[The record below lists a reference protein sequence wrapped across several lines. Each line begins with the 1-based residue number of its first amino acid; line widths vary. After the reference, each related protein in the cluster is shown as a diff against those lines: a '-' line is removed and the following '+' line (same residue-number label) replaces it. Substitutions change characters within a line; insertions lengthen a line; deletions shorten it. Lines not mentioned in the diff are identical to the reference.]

1 MRGEGVVP
9 RRPRGKVWLVGAGPG
24 DPDLLTVKAAR
35 LLASCEV
42 LAYDELVSPE
52 ILALAPASAERV
64 PVGRRAAGV
73 RHHDARIHP
82 VVLARAL
89 EGRDVV
95 RLKGGDPLVFGRGG
109 EEAEELAAARIPFE
123 FVPGITAAL
132 GAAASARVP
141 LTHRDCASQVTLLT
155 AHAAEP
161 PAGAPPASGRAPAAP
176 GDPPASGRAPA
187 APGAPPASPPGE
199 GTLVIYMG
207 LSNLEALAA
216 NLVARG
222 RPPETPALVVS
233 RATTP
238 AERRV
243 TGTLASIA
251 GLVREAR
258 LEPPALL
265 IVGEVVAHAVE
276 SPESAEPLPPLALV
290 PLSA

>member
-1 MRGEGVVP
+1 VRAEGVVP

-42 LAYDELVSPE
+42 LAYDELVSPAV
-52 ILALAPASAERV
+52 LALAPASAERIA
-64 PVGRRAAGV
+64 VGRRAAGV

-82 VVLARAL
+82 LVVARAL

-132 GAAASARVP
+132 GAAASAGVP

-161 PAGAPPASGRAPAAP
+161 AA
-176 GDPPASGRAPA
+176 GDPPASRRAPT
-187 APGAPPASPPGE
+187 APGTPPATPPAE

-207 LSNLEALAA
+207 LSNLEALAG

-238 AERRV
+238 DERRV

-251 GLVREAR
+251 DLVRSAR

-265 IVGEVVAHAVE
+265 IVGEVVAHAVK
-276 SPESAEPLPPLALV
+276 SAEPLPLPALV

>member
-1 MRGEGVVP
+1 MKTEGAMP
-9 RRPRGKVWLVGAGPG
+9 KRHRGKVWLVGAGPG

-35 LLASCEV
+35 LIASCEV
-42 LAYDELVSPE
+42 LAYDELVSPD
-52 ILALAPASAERV
+52 ILALAPASAERIA
-64 PVGRRAAGV
+64 VGRRASGV

-82 VVLARAL
+82 SVIDRAL
-89 EGRDVV
+89 AGHDVV

-132 GAAASARVP
+132 GAAASAGVP
-141 LTHRDCASQVTLLT
+141 LTHRDCSSQVTLLT
-155 AHAAEP
+155 AHAADL
-161 PAGAPPASGRAPAAP
+161 PAGAPPASRPVP
-176 GDPPASGRAPA
+176 T
-187 APGAPPASPPGE
+187 APGAPPAAPPDE

-207 LSNLEALAA
+207 LSNLGPLCE
-216 NLVARG
+216 NLIARG
-222 RPPETPALVVS
+222 RPSETPALVVS

-238 AERRV
+238 NERRV

-251 GLVREAR
+251 ELVRTAR

-276 SPESAEPLPPLALV
+276 SAEPLPQPALV

>member
-1 MRGEGVVP
+1 MRPDGPGP
-9 RRPRGKVWLVGAGPG
+9 RRARGKVWLVGAGPG

-35 LLASCEV
+35 LLTTCDV

-52 ILALAPASAERV
+52 VLALAPASAERIA
-64 PVGRRAAGV
+64 VGRRADGP

-82 VVLARAL
+82 LVVARAL

-132 GAAASARVP
+132 GAAASAHVP

-155 AHAAEP
+155 AHAADPPSGTRGTERAAGP
-161 PAGAPPASGRAPAAP
+161 PAGPPA
-176 GDPPASGRAPA
+176 D
-187 APGAPPASPPGE
+187 

-207 LSNLEALAA
+207 LSTLAETCA
-216 NLVARG
+216 GLVARG
-222 RPPETPALVVS
+222 RPPSTPALVVS

-243 TGTLASIA
+243 TGDLATISA
-251 GLVREAR
+251 LVREAR
-258 LEPPALL
+258 LEAPALL

-276 SPESAEPLPPLALV
+276 SPEPLPLPAFVSLTA
-290 PLSA
+290 